1 MKFLYRSLR
10 KFDVILTL
18 NRNRPSRTVGE
29 YIMITIESYLP
40 LNIQSC
46 SLFAKAIILS
56 TLPISSNTD
65 LEYRTVSYI
74 IMALCEAILK
84 CGCSGL

>member
-1 MKFLYRSLR
+1 MNTLQLPIPVSGGSVQMKFLCRSLR
-10 KFDVILTL
+10 MVEFILTL

-40 LNIQSC
+40 AEYTVFFLY
-46 SLFAKAIILS
+46 AKAIILS

-65 LEYRTVSYI
+65 LEYRLYRT
-74 IMALCEAILK
+74 
-84 CGCSGL
+84 